1 MVDHPFTALLEIARL
16 ARINA
21 QGLPAQVD
29 IQRRWSGIGFQLGG
43 VQLVIAMSD
52 VAEILDVPP
61 VTRLPGVQPWAK
73 GVANVRGRL
82 LPVIDFSQFLEIS
95 DGSHDHKRG
104 VLVIEKG
111 DVYCGLIVDQVYGMK
126 NFPAEALLDEN
137 HDEEFDQ
144 ELDVSIEGLRHL
156 VQGAY
161 LSDDTIWAVFNPV
174 LLELDKQFMNAALQ

>member
-1 MVDHPFTALLEIARL
+1 MIDHPFTALLEIARL

-52 VAEILDVPP
+52 VAEILDVP
-61 VTRLPGVQPWAK
+61 VATQLPGVQPWAK

-82 LPVIDFSQFLEIS
+82 LPVIDFSQFMGVS
-95 DGSHDHKRG
+95 DHSLDHKHG

-111 DVYCGLIVDQVYGMK
+111 DLYCGLIVDQVYGMK
-126 NFPAEALLDEN
+126 NFPAEASYDEG
-137 HDEEFDQ
+137 FDQ
-144 ELDVSIEGLRHL
+144 ELDVPIEGLRHL

-161 LSDDTIWAVFNPV
+161 LADNTIWAVFNPA
-174 LLELDKQFMNAALQ
+174 LLKLDKQFMNASLQ